1 MALDPSEAA
10 GIPDELIAMYTDAEL
25 ALLALMV
32 DAITRGIDT
41 PEWAAQQPAEL
52 LKFRAQAA
60 SIAAQLQAAM
70 PAMVGEALD
79 EANGR
84 AVEAADEDVKDVPK
98 VAPIPAVDSPEAKR
112 AAARAKAAKIAA
124 WKTLSEFTAAIPKAA
139 EQAMVDVTGQIQV
152 RNREVPRIGPASGKL
167 GGALTPEG
175 TRLDAAQQALD
186 ILAKRGITGFK
197 DASGRNWSLTSYIE
211 MKSRTIVNQ
220 ELIDT
225 HTERMLDRGQNLI
238 VVSSHSRPVPQCQP
252 FEGQV
257 LSLDGETG
265 TVIRPNATGGRAVK
279 VKIKAT
285 LKQARAAGFQHPN
298 CGHAVSAYVAG
309 ASRTFKTEPDPAGYQ
324 ATQDQRAL
332 ERDLRELKRAQA
344 LASNPLAR
352 KAALAKVRAQQA
364 AIDLHTKQHGL
375 KRRTRRE
382 SPNIAR

>member
-32 DAITRGIDT
+32 DAITRGIDS

-52 LKFRAQAA
+52 LKFRAQAQT
-60 SIAAQLQAAM
+60 IAAQLQAAM

-98 VAPIPAVDSPEAKR
+98 VAPIPKPDSDEAKR

-152 RNREVPRIGPASGKL
+152 RNREVPRIGPATGKL

-211 MKSRTIVNQ
+211 MKSRTIVNN
-220 ELIDT
+220 ELREANA
-225 HTERMLDRGQNLI
+225 ERMLDRGQNL
-238 VVSSHSRPVPQCQP
+238 VVISSHSRSAPQCQP
-252 FEGQV
+252 YEGQV
-257 LSLDGETG
+257 ISLDGETG
-265 TVIRPNATGGRAVK
+265 TVIRPNATGGKAVK

-285 LKQARAAGFQHPN
+285 MADARSKGLFHPN
-298 CGHAVSAYVAG
+298 CGHTSSSYVPG
-309 ASRTFKTEPDPAGYQ
+309 ASKTFTTELDLAGYK

-352 KAALAKVRAQQA
+352 KAALAKVKAQQA
-364 AIDLHTKQHGL
+364 AIAAHTKQHNL

-382 SPNIAR
+382 SPNVAR